1 MPLVIEQSLHTAVD
15 TPSGSATSTS
25 WTPGSNELLLCLI
38 ANRGAGTPSS
48 YNSGVSGNGL
58 TWEKILERDDVQNQI
73 NLTAWRAMGSS
84 PISGG
89 VTVTFGT
96 NPTACS
102 FQLIRISGAVT
113 SGTNGSG
120 AIGATATADTGA
132 TDTTTPTTSI
142 TTTAANSWALG
153 FAAGRVQTYS
163 VGSGFTAILLNQI
176 ANSGGNTA
184 RSNTEYKEVASS
196 GTNTTVDFSQ
206 ASATDWAIAAIEI
219 LLAVTARTGEA
230 AITLGALASSAAGTV
245 AVSGASATT
254 LGAVTVS
261 AAGEV
266 AVVGDRKSVV

>member
-58 TWEKILERDDVQNQI
+58 TWEKILERDDVQNQV
-73 NLTAWRAMGSS
+73 NLTAWRAMGAS
-84 PISGG
+84 PSSGG

-102 FQLIRISGAVT
+102 FQLIRISGTVT

-132 TDTTTPTTSI
+132 TDTATPTTSI

-153 FAAGRVQTYS
+153 FAAGRTQTYS

-176 ANSGGNTA
+176 ANSGGNIA
-184 RSNTEYKEVASS
+184 RSNSEYKEVASS

-206 ASATDWAIAAIEI
+206 GSATDWAIAAIEI
-219 LLAVTARTGEA
+219 LLAVTG
-230 AITLGALASSAAGTV
+230 
-245 AVSGASATT
+245 
-254 LGAVTVS
+254 
-261 AAGEV
+261 
-266 AVVGDRKSVV
+266 